1 MCSSRTTT
9 IAASGLE
16 RGKGEDHR
24 RVVLMRLVLPVIDGH
39 LVKRDI
45 GDAAAC
51 LEAVQNIP
59 ESLFDKID
67 AVDAKGRHRARPAK
81 ATISGINSGPRW
93 PNVKVPALTIAA

>member
-1 MCSSRTTT
+1 
-9 IAASGLE
+9 
-16 RGKGEDHR
+16 
-24 RVVLMRLVLPVIDGH
+24 MRLVPPVIDGH

-45 GDAAAC
+45 GDLALC

-81 ATISGINSGPRW
+81 AHHVGDQFRPQVAECKGPGTDNCGVIRGDM
-93 PNVKVPALTIAA
+93 AAVGG